1 MRSSIGDAPVLLA
14 APGSRERLVDDREP
28 FVSSTVTTESIHNLG
43 KKWSVKCNFVV
54 DGVFSHVTRPLTVWI
69 AEKKIFERVI
79 SLRPYPPLALFAVPV
94 IIVEPAKP
102 LAG

>member
-1 MRSSIGDAPVLLA
+1 VY
-14 APGSRERLVDDREP
+14 
-28 FVSSTVTTESIHNLG
+28 
-43 KKWSVKCNFVV
+43 FVV

-94 IIVEPAKP
+94 IILEPAKP